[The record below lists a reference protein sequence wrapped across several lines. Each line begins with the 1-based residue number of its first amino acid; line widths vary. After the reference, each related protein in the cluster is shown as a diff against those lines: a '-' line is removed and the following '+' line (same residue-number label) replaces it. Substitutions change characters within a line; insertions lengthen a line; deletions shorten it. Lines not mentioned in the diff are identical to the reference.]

1 MEEGGGEKDA
11 NERTSDERFCFSSG
25 LGVAKIERNSEREC
39 ERRKRVIETSRWGG
53 EERRVGNGRVFYF
66 RNLTPTLSHGLFQ
79 MTPTRF
85 TTLFLRE
92 Y

>member
-53 EERRVGNGRVFYF
+53 EERRGEERRGEERDGGGETD
-66 RNLTPTLSHGLFQ
+66 R
-79 MTPTRF
+79 
-85 TTLFLRE
+85 
-92 Y
+92 